1 MKMKDMKD
9 MKVLILSDLEGVS
22 GLYSLSD
29 EAENTRFYTLE
40 LCAVIDALH
49 AIGVRDITVCDAHDS
64 GDTLDRDVMRSK
76 GADVIAQFWNIDVS
90 VKYDMALL
98 TGFHGMNGAGGCS
111 PHTFRPDI
119 QSLAIDGLY
128 NAGEVEVFMRWLAL
142 HEIPVVFV
150 SGDDAAAR
158 EAARSDPH
166 ITACVV
172 KGGDTPPKSQVCCIH
187 DNMRDQIKLAVLNA
201 THSLSYGIDNALNIQ
216 LVNEDLYME
225 LPALWNITSSGLLFN
240 GYDDFVCSIKR
251 LCSDLNHASYVVISR
266 SFEFVNAIRP
276 ELSIYPKQDIMRSE
290 ISRLLSKTPLSLTA
304 KDRAAIHDYIQKLKS
319 DW

>member
-1 MKMKDMKD
+1 MND
-9 MKVLILSDLEGVS
+9 MKVLVLSDLEGVI
-22 GLYSLSD
+22 GLYGMSD
-29 EAENTRFYTLE
+29 DAENTRLFTLE

-49 AIGVRDITVCDAHDS
+49 AIGVKDITVCDAHDS
-64 GDTLDRDVMRSK
+64 GDTLDRGIMRSK
-76 GADVIAQFWNIDVS
+76 DVAVIAQFWNIDLS

-98 TGFHGMNGAGGCS
+98 TGFHGMNGAGGFS

-128 NAGEVEVFMRWLAL
+128 LAGEVEVFMRWLAL
-142 HEIPVVFV
+142 HRIPVVFV

-158 EAARSDPH
+158 EAARCDPH

-172 KGGDTPPKSQVCCIH
+172 KGGEIPPDSQACGIY
-187 DNMRDQIKLAVLNA
+187 DSMREQIKLAVLNA
-201 THSLSYGIDNALNIQ
+201 TRSLTYGIDNALYIQ

-225 LPALWNITSSGLLFN
+225 LTEVWNITGNGLLFK

-276 ELSIYPKQDIMRSE
+276 ELSIYPKQDIMQSE
-290 ISRLLSKTPLSLTA
+290 ISKILSKTPLSLTA
-304 KDRAAIHDYIQKLKS
+304 KDRAVIHDYIKKMKN